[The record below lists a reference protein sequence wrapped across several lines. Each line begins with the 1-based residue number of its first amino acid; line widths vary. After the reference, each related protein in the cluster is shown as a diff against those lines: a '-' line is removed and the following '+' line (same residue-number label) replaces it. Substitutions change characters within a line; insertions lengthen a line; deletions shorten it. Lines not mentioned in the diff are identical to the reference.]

1 MPIRRHGGGN
11 RAWKLWVLWGWQ
23 RFQQFVGA
31 LLVLLLAGTFLAYV
45 ATGKAP
51 GNWLGD
57 DFQKDI
63 PIEKSDTRDLDHVH
77 LAVAIGSC
85 HSQANPV
92 VWPEHWLQTLRLDRS
107 MLQQVASGATD
118 GPGISAAGFRGWNAF
133 RTPPT
138 DDLAHADLTSY
149 ERSAIYHS
157 DRIRQE
163 RGNYLEEAEL
173 RRNRIRHN
181 QIRILLL
188 SAAGA
193 FLVGMTTLV
202 ASKDADAPFKS
213 LTKGALLPI
222 SALALLMPL
231 LSTAISGVVAFDDDI
246 TTALRDHRTLAQ
258 LEQLHGRIV
267 EDVTSDPFRCP
278 AMRAAQTL
286 EGIQAGAELPAA
298 AGLSHLPADGLSL
311 CIMDRMQ
318 RTVAWQQ
325 RHEQILNDATQ
336 TLARAGDLVRGDAK
350 APRDP
355 ASKASRDPASGQEA
369 ATSPHA
375 DPCQDVFGVSGQQM
389 IPGGARSE
397 AKQPVIPIEASR

>member
-1 MPIRRHGGGN
+1 M
-11 RAWKLWVLWGWQ
+11 RADADQTARMREQAMSWKLWGWQ
-23 RFQQFVGA
+23 RFQQLAGA
-31 LLVLLLAGTFLAYV
+31 LLVLLVAGIFLAYV
-45 ATGKAP
+45 ATGQLP
-51 GNWLGD
+51 GKDWLGE
-57 DFQKDI
+57 DFKQDI
-63 PIEKSDTRDLDHVH
+63 PIEKYDTRDLDHVH

-85 HSQANPV
+85 HSPANPV

-107 MLQQVASGATD
+107 MLQQVASAGATG
-118 GPGISAAGFRGWNAF
+118 GPEISAAGLRGWNAF
-133 RTPPT
+133 SAPPT

-157 DRIRQE
+157 DRIRHE
-163 RGNYLEEAEL
+163 RANYLEQAEQ
-173 RRNRIRHN
+173 RQNRIRHN
-181 QIRILLL
+181 QLRILLL

-202 ASKDADAPFKS
+202 AGKDADAPFKS
-213 LTKGALLPI
+213 LTRGALLPI

-231 LSTAISGVVAFDDDI
+231 LSTAISGVVAFDDDTRI
-246 TTALRDHRTLAQ
+246 ALRDQRTLAQ
-258 LEQLHGRIV
+258 LEQLHGRVV

-278 AMRAAQTL
+278 VMRAAQTL
-286 EGIQAGAELPAA
+286 EGAQAGAELPAA
-298 AGLSHLPADGLSL
+298 IGFSHPPAATELSR

-355 ASKASRDPASGQEA
+355 ASRQEGT
-369 ATSPHA
+369 TSPHA
-375 DPCQDVFGVSGQQM
+375 DPCQDVFGVSEPR
-389 IPGGARSE
+389 IAVSNS
-397 AKQPVIPIEASR
+397 AT